1 METRRILRCLD
12 LQQGILCNC
21 LTIANSRC
29 FKDAASR
36 WDAGLFESSKPL
48 RPSSGRNF
56 IPATDEL
63 SGQARKSLFDV
74 PVLSWLIHYL
84 DAIPI
89 ERDGMGIG
97 GIKETLR
104 RLKRGESVL
113 IFPEGT
119 RTADG
124 RLQPL
129 KPGFYAIAKRSKC
142 PILPVAVAGA
152 YQMWPRDRSFPGI
165 GRVAVSVGDPISA
178 EAIREMSEAELI
190 EELTHRIRDCF
201 AEATQIARIK
211 A

>member
-1 METRRILRCLD
+1 MPRHGGMLVCSNHQSHFDPVLVGISFRRRMNYL
-12 LQQGILCNC
+12 
-21 LTIANSRC
+21 
-29 FKDAASR
+29 
-36 WDAGLFESSKPL
+36 
-48 RPSSGRNF
+48 
-56 IPATDEL
+56 
-63 SGQARKSLFDV
+63 ARKSLFDV

-104 RLKRGESVL
+104 RLKRGES
-113 IFPEGT
+113 
-119 RTADG
+119 
-124 RLQPL
+124 
-129 KPGFYAIAKRSKC
+129 GFYAIAKRSKC

-152 YQMWPRDRSFPGI
+152 YQKWPRDRSFPGI

-211 A
+211 P

>member
-1 METRRILRCLD
+1 MSAKETFERPLWKRVGYYVVWISSRVFFAITSQLRIRGASKMPRHGGMLVCSNHQSHFDPVLVGISFRRRMNYL
-12 LQQGILCNC
+12 
-21 LTIANSRC
+21 
-29 FKDAASR
+29 
-36 WDAGLFESSKPL
+36 
-48 RPSSGRNF
+48 
-56 IPATDEL
+56 
-63 SGQARKSLFDV
+63 ARKSLFDV
-74 PVLSWLIHYL
+74 PVLNWLIHYL

-178 EAIREMSEAELI
+178 EA
-190 EELTHRIRDCF
+190 
-201 AEATQIARIK
+201 
-211 A
+211 